1 MNYLA
6 IDYGSKRIGLTY
18 SQQGI
23 IFTLNQIKN
32 DNQLFENLKN
42 ILDQYKIDKIFVGLS
57 EGHFADITLN
67 FVSERGNMVK
77 LPIETVEES
86 VSTLEA
92 EALFKKNHKP
102 TKKFQQD
109 VDSIAAAI
117 ILNRVINS

>member
-6 IDYGSKRIGLTY
+6 IDYGSKRIGLAY

-67 FVSERGNMVK
+67 FVSELGNMVK

-92 EALFKKNHKP
+92 EALLRRIINLQKNFSRMLIP
-102 TKKFQQD
+102 LLLRLF
-109 VDSIAAAI
+109 SIE
-117 ILNRVINS
+117 L